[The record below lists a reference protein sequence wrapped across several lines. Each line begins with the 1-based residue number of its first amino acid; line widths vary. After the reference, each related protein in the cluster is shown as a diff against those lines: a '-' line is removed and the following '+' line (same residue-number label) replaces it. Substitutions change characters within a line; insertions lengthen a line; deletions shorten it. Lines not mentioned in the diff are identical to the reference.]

1 MDNSQLSEQI
11 SKKYA
16 SLKRHEANVER
27 LLNKEP
33 FTEFDNKK
41 LHREKYMVRKLR
53 KAISDIEEHLKNKN
67 MLTEDYVSFETA
79 KLLKEKG
86 FAETSNTI
94 GTYNN
99 KGEFFLYGHENG
111 YNHNRLS
118 TWYSAPTLQM
128 ALKWLRKKGFHIFVP
143 MEIDYDEDERGDKWY
158 HNATYYPEIRR
169 VSDGKIM
176 YDDGSLYAEPEHAYE
191 VAIKYCLENLI

>member
-1 MDNSQLSEQI
+1 MI
-11 SKKYA
+11 
-16 SLKRHEANVER
+16 
-27 LLNKEP
+27 
-33 FTEFDNKK
+33 
-41 LHREKYMVRKLR
+41 
-53 KAISDIEEHLKNKN
+53 
-67 MLTEDYVSFETA
+67 TEDYVSFEIA

-86 FAETSNTI
+86 FDAECHSHYYPCHYPDGSIQYHKYERTEYEKDKPYYAI
-94 GTYNN
+94 
-99 KGEFFLYGHENG
+99 
-111 YNHNRLS
+111 
-118 TWYSAPTLQM
+118 YSLKTLPTDHYLAPTLQM